1 MRIRTWS
8 VAVALTLALLATT
21 AIADPPRTQIE
32 IYRIAPG
39 QHEAFV
45 RFIALCDRANRD
57 AGLQPRQLYV
67 HQDGASWDFIILQPA
82 DISPEQSK
90 ALDAAFK
97 RLKIPQGGKF
107 FLTIRQFI
115 AEHTDTTAS
124 GPTTAAEWLSRLEQ

>member
-8 VAVALTLALLATT
+8 VAAALTLALLATT

-82 DISPEQSK
+82 DI
-90 ALDAAFK
+90 
-97 RLKIPQGGKF
+97 
-107 FLTIRQFI
+107 T
-115 AEHTDTTAS
+115 
-124 GPTTAAEWLSRLEQ
+124 LSRVRLSMLPSSGSRSRRAANSF

>member
-1 MRIRTWS
+1 MRIRTS
-8 VAVALTLALLATT
+8 GVAAVLAFALLATSAT
-21 AIADPPRTQIE
+21 ADTPRTQIE
-32 IYRIAPG
+32 IYRITSG
-39 QHEAFV
+39 QHEAFL
-45 RFIALCDRANRD
+45 RFIALCDQANRE

-82 DISPEQSK
+82 DITSEQST

-97 RLKIPQGGKF
+97 RLKIPQGAKF

-124 GPTTAAEWLSRLEQ
+124 GPTTAAEWLSRLER